1 MFQMPNF
8 LISRHGLSPAVQ
20 MGEKTDCSLYNIS
33 GELIDND
40 VGIWNWR
47 LNYSPCKN
55 LRMYTTATRQGFQ

>member
-1 MFQMPNF
+1 MQKYSLKGYNIYMFQMPNF

-40 VGIWNWR
+40 VGI
-47 LNYSPCKN
+47 
-55 LRMYTTATRQGFQ
+55 